1 MVSSRCHG
9 QSWVVISRS
18 STHEQYDLFFIVLR
32 TQWNLCWSCFPDYFV
47 IALIILIV
55 VALKVVLSFFFFF
68 LFSLLRLI
76 SILLLIEMWNLAII
90 PAVSFSSC
98 LRNALYS
105 ISLSWNSSK
114 PISITHALTTAV
126 GCLNS
131 IRCGTNELMMD
142 NSSPMSQ
149 MKPRYP
155 TMDLVPWLSNSWSIS
170 PIAWEDEELAQHFA
184 RQLHAVVVV
193 LFDKLGIDITRS
205 DRDKRIPWKR
215 GLSCLFQTKLPVGTL
230 LSFSLQ

>member
-68 LFSLLRLI
+68 FFSFKIDFHTAADWNVKFGNHTSSFILFMLEECFVSYKLVMELLKAYF
-76 SILLLIEMWNLAII
+76 NN
-90 PAVSFSSC
+90 SC
-98 LRNALYS
+98 SN
-105 ISLSWNSSK
+105 NSCGMLK
-114 PISITHALTTAV
+114 LWANFIQ
-126 GCLNS
+126 NMKNE

-170 PIAWEDEELAQHFA
+170 PIAWEDEELA
-184 RQLHAVVVV
+184 
-193 LFDKLGIDITRS
+193 
-205 DRDKRIPWKR
+205 
-215 GLSCLFQTKLPVGTL
+215 
-230 LSFSLQ
+230 